1 MFISAPARS
10 RAPGFRLLLA
20 GLGLL
25 LVLGTGC
32 QALRP
37 GSEARRRGDEIIA
50 CGRLFHTGTP
60 VVTWLDPGG
69 YDAYR
74 VERRFAP
81 WPKSDWEG
89 TAAEGRQPATPNRYG
104 LRRDQ
109 LSSNQ
114 LERVRGGGWSLP
126 ELQERVD
133 QFVLHFDATGTS
145 RRCFEVLHDL
155 RGLSV
160 HFLLDVDGTIYQTL
174 DLKERAWHAT
184 TSNSRSIG
192 VEIAQ
197 AGAYPPVQRRRL
209 EPWYAHDAR
218 GVRLTFPAWVTP
230 TGIRTPG
237 FIGRPARPDPILGTI
252 QGQELIQ
259 YDFTPEQYAAL
270 ARLAAALGQVF
281 PRLRL
286 DFPRDAAGRVV
297 REKLPDPALQ
307 NYAGILGHYHVQT
320 DKVDPGPAFDWD
332 RLQAGIRS
340 AQRRRFLRP
349 P

>member
-1 MFISAPARS
+1 MTFRS
-10 RAPGFRLLLA
+10 HPHHPVRWRPVLA
-20 GLGLL
+20 LVL
-25 LVLGTGC
+25 LVLAAGC
-32 QALRP
+32 QAVRP
-37 GSEARRRGDEIIA
+37 GRPVRRHGDEIVV
-50 CGRLFHTGTP
+50 CGQLFRTGTP

-81 WPKSDWEG
+81 WAKSDWAS
-89 TAAEGRQPATPNRYG
+89 TAAEVKDLDTPNRYG

-109 LSSNQ
+109 LASNQ

-133 QFVLHFDATGTS
+133 QFVLHFDASGTS
-145 RRCFEVLHDL
+145 RQCFKVLHDL

-160 HFLLDVDGTIYQTL
+160 HFMLDVDGTIYQTL

-192 VEIAQ
+192 IEIAQ
-197 AGAYPPVQRRRL
+197 AGAYPVAQRRRL
-209 EPWYAHDAR
+209 EPWYTNDAR
-218 GVRLTFPAWVTP
+218 GVHLTFPAWMTE

-237 FIGRPARPDPILGTI
+237 FVGRPARPDPVIGKI

-270 ARLAAALGQVF
+270 ARLTATLGQVF

-286 DFPRDAAGRVV
+286 EFPRDAQGKVLQ
-297 REKLPDPALQ
+297 EKLPAETLQ
-307 NYAGILGHYHVQT
+307 NYQGILGHYHVQT

-332 RLQAGIRS
+332 RLMGGILQS
-340 AQRRRFLRP
+340 NRRR
-349 P
+349 